1 VAYRTIACLPAL
13 TGAWR
18 HEGGGCS
25 YIPTATAGA
34 VSEGPFKRVDLRPH
48 EVRRINM
55 SQLGD
60 ALTDTELDPP
70 VAALVC
76 WSSNPAQIAPEQ
88 GKVLAGLRREDLFT
102 VVLEQFMTDTAA
114 HADVVLPSTTQLE
127 HLDLIAS
134 WGHQYVTWNEPAV
147 APVGEATAN
156 TEVFRLLAARLGFGN
171 DCFSQTDEQLA
182 AALLDGSPG
191 GVSLEELRSRGFV
204 KIDAGQGAGPT
215 PTAGSRPATGSC
227 PSRPTGWPAPASI
240 RCRATTL
247 PPRPPAPVA
256 AGGFRWR

>member
-1 VAYRTIACLPAL
+1 
-13 TGAWR
+13 
-18 HEGGGCS
+18 
-25 YIPTATAGA
+25 
-34 VSEGPFKRVDLRPH
+34 
-48 EVRRINM
+48 M

-60 ALTDTELDPP
+60 ALTDASLLPP
-70 VAALVC
+70 QGEERSRNAVPASTVPVPISAFVC
-76 WSSNPAQIAPEQ
+76 WASNPAQIAPEQ
-88 GKVLAGLRREDLFT
+88 KVLAGLRRDDLFT
-102 VVLEQFMTDTAA
+102 VVLEQFMTDAA
-114 HADVVLPSTTQLE
+114 SYADGVLPSTTQLE
-127 HLDLIAS
+127 HLDVMAS